1 MSKRERASSP
11 NAVRVVFFDIGNVL
25 LKFDVTHVI
34 SRIAVAVSRH
44 PLRVGRLLWNR
55 ELVDGIERGEITT
68 SELYAIFQD
77 ELAYEGDFPSFVKL
91 WCDYFTLDTRAD
103 RILNRLVRR
112 LPVYLLSNTN
122 RLHYEF
128 IRANY
133 SFARRVKG
141 AVLSYRLGARKPEP
155 AIYRA
160 ALKRARV
167 RAGSALFIDDR
178 AENIEGAK
186 REGLHAILYTGA
198 EALERSLVEMNLL
211 RGGPKKRPSARTA
224 GDVRRPLRGR
234 TRSRTR
240 ASRNEN
246 PARK

>member
-1 MSKRERASSP
+1 MSKRERVSSP
-11 NAVRVVFFDIGNVL
+11 DAVRAVFFDIGNVL
-25 LKFDVTHVI
+25 LKFDVTHVV
-34 SRIAVAVSRH
+34 SRIALAVSHH
-44 PLRVGRLLWNR
+44 PLRVAKLLWNR
-55 ELVDGIERGEITT
+55 GLVDGIERGEVTT

-77 ELAYEGDFPSFVKL
+77 ELAYEGDFPSFVDL
-91 WCDYFTLDTRAD
+91 WCDYFTLDAGAD
-103 RILNRLVRR
+103 RILNRLARR

-133 SFARRVKG
+133 SFARRVRG

-178 AENIEGAK
+178 AENIAGAE
-186 REGLHAILYTGA
+186 REGFQTILYTGA
-198 EALERSLVEMNLL
+198 EALERSLTEMNLW
-211 RGGPKKRPSARTA
+211 RGGARRRSSTRIA
-224 GDVRRPLRGR
+224 GDVRRPSRGR
-234 TRSRTR
+234 TRSR
-240 ASRNEN
+240 A
-246 PARK
+246 